1 VRRALLVTMVGLVA
15 LIASGAGGVVAATGP
30 ESAPDQP
37 DSEPQL
43 STLLGFADGKLV
55 GVDAETLRPVSG
67 RQIAIGSGGCAPR
80 SGGTACWSYAPW
92 TVSPDGS
99 MLVVA
104 RNDSSSL
111 LVIDA
116 RRLRGIRRLPVTHS
130 VGALAWL
137 TRGRLLA
144 IEEIAGERQGLV
156 VLDLSSR
163 RTIARRPLGGSIT
176 SVGRTADELALLLAP
191 ARAIGTARLTV
202 ADRRGT
208 VRSVRLERIPAG
220 SKLLGT
226 GSQHRVD
233 ARNPGLAVDP
243 AQRRAFVVGTTLV
256 AEIDLRTLEV
266 AYHSLE
272 RPRSLLRRLHDWLE
286 PVAAAKQGNGYH
298 RTARWLGADLLAV
311 SGADTEQGKVRP
323 AGLLL
328 VDTSDWDTRKIDAD
342 TTSFT
347 LAGDLILARGDRTG
361 LIAFE
366 LDGGERF
373 RVFGG
378 ENAWAAH
385 VYGGRAYV
393 GVAGQ
398 DHFQIVDLADGRVV
412 GIRQEPLPSL
422 LQGVGS
428 GWWG

>member
-1 VRRALLVTMVGLVA
+1 VRRSLLAAFVVFAIGAVAVSGLAAPETASSPIRGAL
-15 LIASGAGGVVAATGP
+15 ATP
-30 ESAPDQP
+30 ELPR
-37 DSEPQL
+37 
-43 STLLGFADGKLV
+43 LLGFADEKLV
-55 GVDAETLRPVSG
+55 GVDAEALRPVSG
-67 RQIAIGSGGCAPR
+67 RQIPIGSGGCAPR

-111 LVIDA
+111 LVVDP
-116 RRLRGIRRLPVTHS
+116 RRLRGIRRLPVTRS

-144 IEEIAGERQGLV
+144 IEEMAGERQGLV
-156 VLDLSSR
+156 VLDPSSG
-163 RTIARRPLGGSIT
+163 RTIARRLLGGSIAG
-176 SVGRTADELALLLAP
+176 VNRTANELVLLLAP

-202 ADRRGT
+202 ADRRGA
-208 VRSVRLERIPAG
+208 VRSVRLERILAG

-233 ARNPGLAVDP
+233 ARNPGFAVDP
-243 AQRRAFVVGTTLV
+243 ARRRAFVVGTTLV

-286 PVAAAKQGNGYH
+286 PVAAAKQENGYH

-328 VDTSDWDTRKIDAD
+328 VDTSDWDSRKIDAD

-366 LDGGERF
+366 LDGSERF
-373 RVFGG
+373 GLFRG
-378 ENAWAAH
+378 ENAWAGQ

-412 GIRQEPLPSL
+412 GVRQEPLPSL

>member
-1 VRRALLVTMVGLVA
+1 VRRCLLAAFVVFAIGAVAVAGLAAPETASSPVRGAL
-15 LIASGAGGVVAATGP
+15 AAP
-30 ESAPDQP
+30 ELPR
-37 DSEPQL
+37 
-43 STLLGFADGKLV
+43 LLGFADQKLV
-55 GVDAETLRPVSG
+55 GVDSETLRPVSG
-67 RQIAIGSGGCAPR
+67 RWVAIGSGGCAPR
-80 SGGTACWSYAPW
+80 SGGTACWSSAPW

-104 RNDSSSL
+104 QNDSSAL
-111 LVIDA
+111 LVVDA
-116 RRLRGIRRLPVTHS
+116 RRLRGIRRLPVTRS

-156 VLDLSSR
+156 VLDPSSGR
-163 RTIARRPLGGSIT
+163 IIARRPLGGSIAG
-176 SVGRTADELALLLAP
+176 VGRTPNELVLLLGP
-191 ARAIGTARLTV
+191 PRTIGTARLVV
-202 ADRRGT
+202 ADRRGA
-208 VRSVRLERIPAG
+208 VRWVQLNRILVG

-233 ARNPGLAVDP
+233 ARNPGFAVDP
-243 AQRRAFVVGTTLV
+243 ARRRAFVVDTTLV
-256 AEIDLRTLEV
+256 AEVDLRTLEV

-298 RTARWLGADLLAV
+298 RIARWLGGDLLAV

-328 VDTSDWDTRKIDAD
+328 VDTSDWGSRKIDAD

-347 LAGDLILARGDRTG
+347 LAGDLMLARGDRTG
-361 LIAFE
+361 IIAFE
-366 LDGGERF
+366 LDGSERF
-373 RVFGG
+373 GLFSG
-378 ENAWAAH
+378 ENAWATQ

-412 GIRQEPLPSL
+412 GIRQESLPSL

-428 GWWG
+428 GWWE